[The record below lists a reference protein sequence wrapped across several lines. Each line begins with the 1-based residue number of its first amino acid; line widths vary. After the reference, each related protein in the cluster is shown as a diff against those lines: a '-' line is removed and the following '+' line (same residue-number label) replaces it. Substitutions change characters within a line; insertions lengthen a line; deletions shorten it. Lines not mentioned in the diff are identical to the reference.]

1 MKPISV
7 LSLFIF
13 ASSVAQNKE
22 KTPSWVNICGGTY
35 LLSEDAKSWDDAYG
49 ECELYGAH
57 LWQIDNLAENF
68 CLLDYSHT
76 MGYNAGY
83 WHSANDKE
91 SEGVWRQADGTLLS
105 WSPWWVTYKDV
116 QGEPAGGKAQNCAGV
131 YLNDDGMAGQWWDE
145 PCTNARHYV
154 C

>member
-35 LLSEDAKSWDDAYG
+35 LFSEDSKSWDDAFG
-49 ECELYGAH
+49 QCELYDAH

-76 MGYNAGY
+76 MGFG
-83 WHSANDKE
+83 
-91 SEGVWRQADGTLLS
+91 GRQTEHWCPGLLGGPQKKTAQGIQMEERLKTVLLFISLTTLTLAS
-105 WSPWWVTYKDV
+105 GLISTALLHLTMFV
-116 QGEPAGGKAQNCAGV
+116 
-131 YLNDDGMAGQWWDE
+131 
-145 PCTNARHYV
+145 
-154 C
+154 